1 MPLIKIDDQEIK
13 VSGLTREQIL
23 ASSQSIRIY
32 NKDDI
37 FNENLLENW
46 DERGDEFKSEIEARR
61 WMELLL
67 YAGEL
72 VTLRKEGEKIFN
84 D

>member
-1 MPLIKIDDQEIK
+1 MWI
-13 VSGLTREQIL
+13 
-23 ASSQSIRIY
+23 IRSNISDMV
-32 NKDDI
+32 K
-37 FNENLLENW
+37 
-46 DERGDEFKSEIEARR
+46 FKSEIEARR

-84 D
+84 DPI